1 MESLDGKKGNE
12 KQWLQFNLA
21 ASGFREWQQCKIL
34 IKGSGKYHEEN
45 LCYQH
50 IELLASSL

>member
-1 MESLDGKKGNE
+1 MEKREMKSSGCNSIWQLQDSGN
-12 KQWLQFNLA
+12 
-21 ASGFREWQQCKIL
+21 GITCQQCKIL

>member
-1 MESLDGKKGNE
+1 MKSSGCNSIWQLQDSGN
-12 KQWLQFNLA
+12 
-21 ASGFREWQQCKIL
+21 GITCQQCKIL